1 MGALVVG
8 IFLAVAALG
17 VLMEYDELPVIWT
30 GEPKE
35 GEFEID
41 LEVVK

>member
-8 IFLAVAALG
+8 IFLAVAVLG

-30 GEPKE
+30 GEPINE
-35 GEFEID
+35 EREIV
-41 LEVVK
+41 LEEV